1 MTKSDDIKELALA
14 LSKTQSIL
22 KGALKDSNNPFFKS
36 KYADLASVWEACRE
50 PLAANGLSVVQMPC
64 NDTPDSVA
72 LETILMHTS
81 GQWISS
87 VFSMPVSKHD
97 AQAVGSAITYA
108 RRYALAAVV
117 GIAPE
122 DDDGNLASGKSETA
136 KAAYSKPVAVIKQPV
151 AVIKESVAVIKES
164 VAVIKETVAEIKEP
178 VAMQGT
184 GEWAIAISPL
194 PGGTMA
200 DWVEAAYTSILFS
213 LEMCEKRSDTVALYK
228 SNKQIYDFVQQ
239 NDIDCFNKIMAAMT
253 AQKDKLTN
261 E

>member
-1 MTKSDDIKELALA
+1 MNKSDDIKELALA
-14 LSKTQSIL
+14 LSKTQAIL

-136 KAAYSKPVAVIKQPV
+136 KPAYSKPVAVIKQPV
-151 AVIKESVAVIKES
+151 AEIKES

-184 GEWAIAISPL
+184 GEWAIAVTPI

-200 DWVEAAYTSILFS
+200 DWIEAAASSIRFS
-213 LEMCEKRSDTVALYK
+213 LEMCT
-228 SNKQIYDFVQQ
+228 
-239 NDIDCFNKIMAAMT
+239 NDIDCKTLYRSNKEIYDCIQQNDKACYDQLIAAMT
-253 AQKDKLTN
+253 AQKEKLLN
-261 E
+261 D

>member
-1 MTKSDDIKELALA
+1 MNKSDDIKELALA

-36 KYADLASVWEACRE
+36 KYADLASVWDACRE

-136 KAAYSKPVAVIKQPV
+136 KPAYSKPVAVIKQP
-151 AVIKESVAVIKES
+151 VAVIKES

-184 GEWAIAISPL
+184 GEWAIAVTPI

-200 DWVEAAYTSILFS
+200 DWIEAAASSIRFS
-213 LEMCEKRSDTVALYK
+213 LEMCT
-228 SNKQIYDFVQQ
+228 
-239 NDIDCFNKIMAAMT
+239 NDIDCKTLYRSNKEIYDCIQQNDKACYDQLIAAMT
-253 AQKDKLTN
+253 AQKEKLLN
-261 E
+261 D

>member
-1 MTKSDDIKELALA
+1 MNKSDDIKELALA

-22 KGALKDSNNPFFKS
+22 KGAIKDTNNTFFKS
-36 KYADLASVWEACRE
+36 KYADLASCWDACRE
-50 PLAANGLSVVQMPC
+50 PLAANGLSIVQMPC

-122 DDDGNLASGKSETA
+122 DDDGNLASGKSETS
-136 KAAYSKPVAVIKQPV
+136 KPAYSKPVAVIKQPV
-151 AVIKESVAVIKES
+151 AVIKE
-164 VAVIKETVAEIKEP
+164 TVAEIKETEIKQP

-184 GEWAIAISPL
+184 GEWAIAITPV

-200 DWVEAAYTSILFS
+200 DWIEAAASSIRFS
-213 LEMCEKRSDTVALYK
+213 LEMCT
-228 SNKQIYDFVQQ
+228 
-239 NDIDCFNKIMAAMT
+239 NDIDCKTLYRSNKEIYDCIQQNDKDCYDQLIAAMT
-253 AQKDKLTN
+253 AQKEKLLN
-261 E
+261 D

>member
-1 MTKSDDIKELALA
+1 MNKSDDIKELALA

-136 KAAYSKPVAVIKQPV
+136 KPAYSKPVAVIKQPV
-151 AVIKESVAVIKES
+151 AVIKESVAE
-164 VAVIKETVAEIKEP
+164 IKETVAEIKEP

-200 DWVEAAYTSILFS
+200 DWVEAAYPSILFS

>member
-1 MTKSDDIKELALA
+1 MNKSDDIKELALA

-22 KGALKDSNNPFFKS
+22 KGAIKDTNNTFFKS
-36 KYADLASVWEACRE
+36 KYADLASCWDACRE

-136 KAAYSKPVAVIKQPV
+136 KPAYSKPV
-151 AVIKESVAVIKES
+151 AVIKESVAVIKE
-164 VAVIKETVAEIKEP
+164 TEIKQP

-184 GEWAIAISPL
+184 GEWAIAITPV

-200 DWVEAAYTSILFS
+200 DWIEAAASSIRFS
-213 LEMCEKRSDTVALYK
+213 LEMCT
-228 SNKQIYDFVQQ
+228 
-239 NDIDCFNKIMAAMT
+239 NDIDCKTLYRSNKEIYDCIQQNDKDCYDQLIAAMT
-253 AQKDKLTN
+253 AQKEKLLN
-261 E
+261 D

>member
-1 MTKSDDIKELALA
+1 MNKSDDIKELALA
-14 LSKTQSIL
+14 LSKTQSIM
-22 KGALKDSNNPFFKS
+22 KGAIKDTNNTYFKS
-36 KYADLASVWEACRE
+36 KYADLASCWDACRE
-50 PLAANGLSVVQMPC
+50 PLAANGLSIVQMPC

-72 LETILMHTS
+72 LETILMHAS

-122 DDDGNLASGKSETA
+122 EDDGNLASSKSETP

-151 AVIKESVAVIKES
+151 AEIKES
-164 VAVIKETVAEIKEP
+164 VAVIKETEIKQP

-184 GEWAIAISPL
+184 GEWAIAVTPI

-200 DWVEAAYTSILFS
+200 DWIEAAASSIRFS
-213 LEMCEKRSDTVALYK
+213 LEMCT
-228 SNKQIYDFVQQ
+228 
-239 NDIDCFNKIMAAMT
+239 NDIDCKTLYRSNKEIYDCIQQNDKDCYDQLIAAMT
-253 AQKDKLTN
+253 AQKEKLLN
-261 E
+261 D

>member
-1 MTKSDDIKELALA
+1 MNKSDDIKELALA
-14 LSKTQSIL
+14 LSKTQAIL

-50 PLAANGLSVVQMPC
+50 PLAATGLSVVQMPC

-136 KAAYSKPVAVIKQPV
+136 KPAYSKPVAVIKQPV
-151 AVIKESVAVIKES
+151 AEIKES

-184 GEWAIAISPL
+184 GEWAIAVTPI

-200 DWVEAAYTSILFS
+200 DWIEAAASSIRFS
-213 LEMCEKRSDTVALYK
+213 LEMCT
-228 SNKQIYDFVQQ
+228 
-239 NDIDCFNKIMAAMT
+239 NDIDCKTLYRSNKEIYDCIQQNDKACYDQLIAAMT
-253 AQKDKLTN
+253 AQKEKLLN
-261 E
+261 D

>member
-1 MTKSDDIKELALA
+1 MNKSDDIKELALA

-136 KAAYSKPVAVIKQPV
+136 KPAYSKP
-151 AVIKESVAVIKES
+151 VAVIKES
-164 VAVIKETVAEIKEP
+164 VAVIKETVAEIKETEIKQP

-184 GEWAIAISPL
+184 GEWAIAITPV

-200 DWVEAAYTSILFS
+200 DWIEAAASSIRFS
-213 LEMCEKRSDTVALYK
+213 LEMCT
-228 SNKQIYDFVQQ
+228 
-239 NDIDCFNKIMAAMT
+239 NDIDCKTLYRSNKEIYDCIQQNDKDCYDQLIAAMT
-253 AQKDKLTN
+253 AQKEKLLN
-261 E
+261 D

>member
-1 MTKSDDIKELALA
+1 
-14 LSKTQSIL
+14 
-22 KGALKDSNNPFFKS
+22 
-36 KYADLASVWEACRE
+36 
-50 PLAANGLSVVQMPC
+50 
-64 NDTPDSVA
+64 
-72 LETILMHTS
+72 MHTS

-136 KAAYSKPVAVIKQPV
+136 KPAYSKP
-151 AVIKESVAVIKES
+151 
-164 VAVIKETVAEIKEP
+164 VAVIKETVAEIKETEIKQP

-184 GEWAIAISPL
+184 GEWAIAITPV

-200 DWVEAAYTSILFS
+200 DWIEAAASSIRFS
-213 LEMCEKRSDTVALYK
+213 LEMCT
-228 SNKQIYDFVQQ
+228 
-239 NDIDCFNKIMAAMT
+239 NDIDCKTLYRSNKEIYDCIQQNDKDCYDQLIAAMT
-253 AQKDKLTN
+253 AQKEKLLN
-261 E
+261 D

>member
-1 MTKSDDIKELALA
+1 MNKSDDIKELALA

-22 KGALKDSNNPFFKS
+22 KGAIKDTNNTFFKS
-36 KYADLASVWEACRE
+36 KYADLASCWDACRE
-50 PLAANGLSVVQMPC
+50 PLAANGLSIVQMPC

-136 KAAYSKPVAVIKQPV
+136 KPAYSKPVAVIKQPV
-151 AVIKESVAVIKES
+151 AVIKE
-164 VAVIKETVAEIKEP
+164 TVAEIKETEIKQP

-184 GEWAIAISPL
+184 GEWAIAITPV

-200 DWVEAAYTSILFS
+200 DWIEAAASSIRFS
-213 LEMCEKRSDTVALYK
+213 LEMCT
-228 SNKQIYDFVQQ
+228 
-239 NDIDCFNKIMAAMT
+239 NDIDCKTLYRSNKEIYDCIQQNDKDCYDQLIAAMT
-253 AQKDKLTN
+253 AQKEKLLN
-261 E
+261 D

>member
-1 MTKSDDIKELALA
+1 MNKSDDIKELALA
-14 LSKTQSIL
+14 LSKTQAIL

-136 KAAYSKPVAVIKQPV
+136 KPAYSKPAAVIKQP
-151 AVIKESVAVIKES
+151 VAVIKES

-184 GEWAIAISPL
+184 GEWAIAVTPI

-200 DWVEAAYTSILFS
+200 DWIEAAASSIRFS
-213 LEMCEKRSDTVALYK
+213 LEMCT
-228 SNKQIYDFVQQ
+228 
-239 NDIDCFNKIMAAMT
+239 NDIDCKTLYRSNKEIYDCIQQNDKACYDQLIAAMT
-253 AQKDKLTN
+253 AQKEKLLN
-261 E
+261 D

>member
-1 MTKSDDIKELALA
+1 MNKSDDIKELALA

-136 KAAYSKPVAVIKQPV
+136 KPAYSKPVAVIKQPV
-151 AVIKESVAVIKES
+151 AEIKQPVAVIKEP
-164 VAVIKETVAEIKEP
+164 VAVIKEP

-184 GEWAIAISPL
+184 GEWAIAVTPI

-200 DWVEAAYTSILFS
+200 DWIEAAASSIRFS
-213 LEMCEKRSDTVALYK
+213 LEMCT
-228 SNKQIYDFVQQ
+228 
-239 NDIDCFNKIMAAMT
+239 NDIDCKTLYRSNKEIYDCIQQNDKDCYDQLIAAMT
-253 AQKDKLTN
+253 AQKEKLLN
-261 E
+261 D

>member
-1 MTKSDDIKELALA
+1 MNKSDDIKELALA
-14 LSKTQSIL
+14 LSKTQSVL

-136 KAAYSKPVAVIKQPV
+136 KPAYSKPVAVIKQPV
-151 AVIKESVAVIKES
+151 AEIKES

-184 GEWAIAISPL
+184 GEWAIAVTPI

-200 DWVEAAYTSILFS
+200 DWIEAAASSIRFS
-213 LEMCEKRSDTVALYK
+213 LEMCT
-228 SNKQIYDFVQQ
+228 
-239 NDIDCFNKIMAAMT
+239 NDIDCKTLYRSNKEIYDCIQQNDKACYDQLIAAMT
-253 AQKDKLTN
+253 AQKEKLLN
-261 E
+261 D

>member
-1 MTKSDDIKELALA
+1 MNKSDDIKELALA

-136 KAAYSKPVAVIKQPV
+136 KPAYSKPVAVIKQPV
-151 AVIKESVAVIKES
+151 AVIKESVAVIKE
-164 VAVIKETVAEIKEP
+164 TEIKQP

-184 GEWAIAISPL
+184 GEWAIAITPV

-200 DWVEAAYTSILFS
+200 DWIEAAASSIRFS
-213 LEMCEKRSDTVALYK
+213 LEMCT
-228 SNKQIYDFVQQ
+228 
-239 NDIDCFNKIMAAMT
+239 NDIDCKTLYRSNKEIYDCIQQNDKDCYDQLIAAMT
-253 AQKDKLTN
+253 AQKEKLLN
-261 E
+261 D

>member
-1 MTKSDDIKELALA
+1 MNKSDDIKELALA

-36 KYADLASVWEACRE
+36 KYADLASCWDACRE

-151 AVIKESVAVIKES
+151 AVIKESVAVIKE
-164 VAVIKETVAEIKEP
+164 TVAEIKEP

>member
-1 MTKSDDIKELALA
+1 
-14 LSKTQSIL
+14 
-22 KGALKDSNNPFFKS
+22 
-36 KYADLASVWEACRE
+36 
-50 PLAANGLSVVQMPC
+50 
-64 NDTPDSVA
+64 
-72 LETILMHTS
+72 MHTS

-136 KAAYSKPVAVIKQPV
+136 KPAYSKPVAVIKQPV
-151 AVIKESVAVIKES
+151 AVIKESVAE
-164 VAVIKETVAEIKEP
+164 IKETVAEIKESVAEIKP

-184 GEWAIAISPL
+184 GEWAIAVTPL
-194 PGGTMA
+194 PDGTLA
-200 DWVEAAYTSILFS
+200 DWIEAAYSSILFS
-213 LEMCEKRSDTVALYK
+213 VEMCEKREDLVALYK

-239 NDIDCFNKIMAAMT
+239 NDIECFNKIMAAMT
-253 AQKDKLTN
+253 AQKEKLTN

>member
-1 MTKSDDIKELALA
+1 MNKSDDIKELALA

-122 DDDGNLASGKSETA
+122 DDDGNLASGKSETS
-136 KAAYSKPVAVIKQPV
+136 KPAYSKPVAVIKQPV
-151 AVIKESVAVIKES
+151 AVIKESVAVIKE
-164 VAVIKETVAEIKEP
+164 TEIKQP

-184 GEWAIAISPL
+184 GEWAIAITPV

-200 DWVEAAYTSILFS
+200 DWIEAAASSIRFS
-213 LEMCEKRSDTVALYK
+213 LEMCT
-228 SNKQIYDFVQQ
+228 
-239 NDIDCFNKIMAAMT
+239 NDIDCKTLYRSNKEIYDCIQQNDKDCYDQLIAAMT
-253 AQKDKLTN
+253 AQKEKLLN
-261 E
+261 D

>member
-1 MTKSDDIKELALA
+1 MNKSDDIKELALA

-136 KAAYSKPVAVIKQPV
+136 KPAYSKPVAVIKQPV
-151 AVIKESVAVIKES
+151 AVIKESVAVIKE
-164 VAVIKETVAEIKEP
+164 TVAEIKETEIKQP

-184 GEWAIAISPL
+184 GEWAIAITPV
-194 PGGTMA
+194 PGGNMA
-200 DWVEAAYTSILFS
+200 DWIEAAASSIRFS
-213 LEMCEKRSDTVALYK
+213 LEMCT
-228 SNKQIYDFVQQ
+228 
-239 NDIDCFNKIMAAMT
+239 NDIDCKTLYRSNKEIYDCIQQNDKDCYDQLIAAMT
-253 AQKDKLTN
+253 AQKEKLLN
-261 E
+261 D

>member
-1 MTKSDDIKELALA
+1 MNKSDDIKELALA

-151 AVIKESVAVIKES
+151 AVIKQPVVFVAE
-164 VAVIKETVAEIKEP
+164 IKETEIKEP

>member
-1 MTKSDDIKELALA
+1 MNKSDDIKELALA

-151 AVIKESVAVIKES
+151 AEIKES
-164 VAVIKETVAEIKEP
+164 VAVIKETEIKQP

-184 GEWAIAISPL
+184 GEWAIAITPV

-200 DWVEAAYTSILFS
+200 DWIEAAASSIRFS
-213 LEMCEKRSDTVALYK
+213 LEMCT
-228 SNKQIYDFVQQ
+228 
-239 NDIDCFNKIMAAMT
+239 NDIDCKTLYRSNKEIYDCIQQNDKDCYDQLIAAMT
-253 AQKDKLTN
+253 AQKEKLLN
-261 E
+261 D

>member
-1 MTKSDDIKELALA
+1 MNKSDDIKELALA

-22 KGALKDSNNPFFKS
+22 KGAIKDSSNSFFKN
-36 KYADLASVWEACRE
+36 KYADLASVWDACRE

-136 KAAYSKPVAVIKQPV
+136 KPAYSKPVAVIKQPV
-151 AVIKESVAVIKES
+151 AE
-164 VAVIKETVAEIKEP
+164 IKETVAEIKP
-178 VAMQGT
+178 VAMKGSGQ
-184 GEWAIAISPL
+184 WAISVTPL
-194 PGGTMA
+194 PDGTMA
-200 DWVEAAYTSILFS
+200 DWISVAYDASLIS
-213 LEMCEKRSDTVALYK
+213 LEMAQTQSDCKTLYRS
-228 SNKQIYDFVQQ
+228 NQNIYEYIKLHDKECYDKLIV
-239 NDIDCFNKIMAAMT
+239 AMT
-253 AQKDKLTN
+253 ETKEKLPN

>member
-1 MTKSDDIKELALA
+1 MNKSDDIKELALA

-22 KGALKDSNNPFFKS
+22 KGAIKDTNNTFFKS
-36 KYADLASVWEACRE
+36 KYADLASCWDACRE

-136 KAAYSKPVAVIKQPV
+136 KPAYSKPVAVIKQPV
-151 AVIKESVAVIKES
+151 AVIKE
-164 VAVIKETVAEIKEP
+164 TVAEIKETEIKQP

-184 GEWAIAISPL
+184 GEWAIAITPV

-200 DWVEAAYTSILFS
+200 DWIEAAASSIRFS
-213 LEMCEKRSDTVALYK
+213 LEMCT
-228 SNKQIYDFVQQ
+228 
-239 NDIDCFNKIMAAMT
+239 NDIDCKTLYRSNKEIYDCIQQNDKDCYDQLIAAMT
-253 AQKDKLTN
+253 AQKEKLLN
-261 E
+261 D

>member
-1 MTKSDDIKELALA
+1 MNKSDDIKELALA
-14 LSKTQSIL
+14 LSKTQAIL

-136 KAAYSKPVAVIKQPV
+136 KPAYSKPVAVIKQP
-151 AVIKESVAVIKES
+151 
-164 VAVIKETVAEIKEP
+164 VAEIKEP

-184 GEWAIAISPL
+184 GEWAIAVTPI

-200 DWVEAAYTSILFS
+200 DWIEAAASSIRFS
-213 LEMCEKRSDTVALYK
+213 LEMCT
-228 SNKQIYDFVQQ
+228 
-239 NDIDCFNKIMAAMT
+239 NDIDCKTLYRSNKEIYDCIQQNDKACYDQLIAAMT
-253 AQKDKLTN
+253 AQKEKLLN
-261 E
+261 D

>member
-1 MTKSDDIKELALA
+1 MNKSDDIKELALA
-14 LSKTQSIL
+14 LSKTQALL

-136 KAAYSKPVAVIKQPV
+136 KPAYSKPVAVIKQPV
-151 AVIKESVAVIKES
+151 AEIKES

-184 GEWAIAISPL
+184 GEWAIAVTPI

-200 DWVEAAYTSILFS
+200 DWIEAAASSIRFS
-213 LEMCEKRSDTVALYK
+213 LEMCT
-228 SNKQIYDFVQQ
+228 
-239 NDIDCFNKIMAAMT
+239 NDIDCKTLYRSNKEIYDCIQQNDKACYDQLIAAMT
-253 AQKDKLTN
+253 AQKEKLLN
-261 E
+261 D

>member
-1 MTKSDDIKELALA
+1 MNKSDDIKELALA

-108 RRYALAAVV
+108 RRYALSAVV

-136 KAAYSKPVAVIKQPV
+136 KPAYSKPVAVIKQPV
-151 AVIKESVAVIKES
+151 AVIKESVAVIKE
-164 VAVIKETVAEIKEP
+164 TEIKQP

-184 GEWAIAISPL
+184 GEWAIAITPV

-200 DWVEAAYTSILFS
+200 DWIEAAASSIRFS
-213 LEMCEKRSDTVALYK
+213 LEMCT
-228 SNKQIYDFVQQ
+228 
-239 NDIDCFNKIMAAMT
+239 NDIDCKTLYRSNKEIYDCIQQNDKDCYDQLIAAMT
-253 AQKDKLTN
+253 AQKEKLLN
-261 E
+261 D

>member
-1 MTKSDDIKELALA
+1 MNKSDDIKELALA

-22 KGALKDSNNPFFKS
+22 KGAIKDSSNSFFKN
-36 KYADLASVWEACRE
+36 KYADLASVWDACRE

-136 KAAYSKPVAVIKQPV
+136 KPAYSKPVAVIKQPV
-151 AVIKESVAVIKES
+151 AEIKES
-164 VAVIKETVAEIKEP
+164 VAVIKETVAEIKESVAEIKP
-178 VAMQGT
+178 VAMKGSGQ
-184 GEWAIAISPL
+184 WAISVTPL
-194 PGGTMA
+194 PDGTMA
-200 DWVEAAYTSILFS
+200 DWISVAYDASLIS
-213 LEMCEKRSDTVALYK
+213 LEMAQTQSDCKTLYRS
-228 SNKQIYDFVQQ
+228 NQNIYEYIKLHDKECY
-239 NDIDCFNKIMAAMT
+239 DKLIAAMT
-253 AQKDKLTN
+253 ETKEKLPN

>member
-1 MTKSDDIKELALA
+1 MNKSDDIKELALA

-22 KGALKDSNNPFFKS
+22 KGAIKDSSNSFFKN
-36 KYADLASVWEACRE
+36 KYADLASVWDACRE

-136 KAAYSKPVAVIKQPV
+136 KPAYSKP
-151 AVIKESVAVIKES
+151 
-164 VAVIKETVAEIKEP
+164 VAVIKETVAEIKESVAEIKP
-178 VAMQGT
+178 VAMKGSGQ
-184 GEWAIAISPL
+184 WAISVTPL
-194 PGGTMA
+194 PDGTMA
-200 DWVEAAYTSILFS
+200 DWISIAYEASLIS
-213 LEMCEKRSDTVALYK
+213 LEMAQTQSDCKTLYRS
-228 SNKQIYDFVQQ
+228 NQNIYEYIKLHDKECY
-239 NDIDCFNKIMAAMT
+239 DKLIAAMT
-253 AQKDKLTN
+253 ETKEKLPN

>member
-1 MTKSDDIKELALA
+1 
-14 LSKTQSIL
+14 
-22 KGALKDSNNPFFKS
+22 
-36 KYADLASVWEACRE
+36 
-50 PLAANGLSVVQMPC
+50 
-64 NDTPDSVA
+64 
-72 LETILMHTS
+72 MHTS

-136 KAAYSKPVAVIKQPV
+136 KPAYSKPVAVIKQPV
-151 AVIKESVAVIKES
+151 AVIKE
-164 VAVIKETVAEIKEP
+164 TVAEIKETEIKQP

-184 GEWAIAISPL
+184 GEWAIAITPV

-200 DWVEAAYTSILFS
+200 DWIEAAASSIRFS
-213 LEMCEKRSDTVALYK
+213 LEMCT
-228 SNKQIYDFVQQ
+228 
-239 NDIDCFNKIMAAMT
+239 NDIDCKTLYRSNKEIYDCIQQNDKDCYDQLIAAMT
-253 AQKDKLTN
+253 AQKEKLLN
-261 E
+261 D

>member
-1 MTKSDDIKELALA
+1 MNKSDDIKELALA

-151 AVIKESVAVIKES
+151 AVIKESVAVIKE
-164 VAVIKETVAEIKEP
+164 TVAEIKEP

-200 DWVEAAYTSILFS
+200 DWIEAAYTSILFS

>member
-1 MTKSDDIKELALA
+1 MNKSDDIKELALA

-136 KAAYSKPVAVIKQPV
+136 KPAYSKPVAVIKQPV
-151 AVIKESVAVIKES
+151 AEIKES

-184 GEWAIAISPL
+184 GEWAIAVTPI

-200 DWVEAAYTSILFS
+200 DWIEAAASSIRFS
-213 LEMCEKRSDTVALYK
+213 LEMCT
-228 SNKQIYDFVQQ
+228 
-239 NDIDCFNKIMAAMT
+239 NDIDCKTLYRSNKEIYDCIQQNDKACYDQLIAAMT
-253 AQKDKLTN
+253 AQKEKLLN
-261 E
+261 D

>member
-1 MTKSDDIKELALA
+1 MNKSDDIKELALA

-136 KAAYSKPVAVIKQPV
+136 RPAYSKPVAVIKQPV
-151 AVIKESVAVIKES
+151 AVIKESVAVIKE
-164 VAVIKETVAEIKEP
+164 TEIKQP

-184 GEWAIAISPL
+184 GEWAIAITPV

-200 DWVEAAYTSILFS
+200 DWIEAAASSIRFS
-213 LEMCEKRSDTVALYK
+213 LEMCT
-228 SNKQIYDFVQQ
+228 
-239 NDIDCFNKIMAAMT
+239 NDIDCKTLYRSNKEIYDCIQQNDKDCYDQLIAAMT
-253 AQKDKLTN
+253 AQKEKLLN
-261 E
+261 D

>member
-1 MTKSDDIKELALA
+1 MNKSDDIKELALA

-151 AVIKESVAVIKES
+151 AE
-164 VAVIKETVAEIKEP
+164 IKETVAEIKEP

>member
-1 MTKSDDIKELALA
+1 MNKSDDIKELALA
-14 LSKTQSIL
+14 LSKTQAIL

-97 AQAVGSAITYA
+97 AQAVGTAITYA

-136 KAAYSKPVAVIKQPV
+136 KPAYSKPVAVIKQPV
-151 AVIKESVAVIKES
+151 AEIKES

-184 GEWAIAISPL
+184 GEWAIAVTPI

-200 DWVEAAYTSILFS
+200 DWIEAAASSIRFS
-213 LEMCEKRSDTVALYK
+213 LEMCT
-228 SNKQIYDFVQQ
+228 
-239 NDIDCFNKIMAAMT
+239 NDIDCKTLYRSNKEIYDCIQQNDKACYDQLIAAMT
-253 AQKDKLTN
+253 AQKEKLLN
-261 E
+261 D